1 MVASRAF
8 ASVADAAARPVWKLK
23 QTYYHRL
30 WRALSNHKWSEF
42 ERLMREMRL
51 KRLSLDEVTY
61 TLKAHH
67 CILNPHKPSLSCY
80 LVLEEMK
87 QALIHPAVIRM
98 NEHLINSYFELEEIK
113 CQPPSQLW
121 QNFAKATWQ
130 TSFRLNRHRMKK
142 LREDLERM
150 DPEAL
155 LKLDGQA
162 VATLA
167 QDEFLQAVFSP
178 TLAIDE
184 IHDEPIAAHAAT
196 QGAIGAPPAG
206 EMDDDDSVLDGT
218 ADSMLGEGAAEQ
230 YFADALQHGNHEGD
244 VDNDCDIESEISQ
257 QSDSGSSPRQLH

>member
-1 MVASRAF
+1 
-8 ASVADAAARPVWKLK
+8 
-23 QTYYHRL
+23 
-30 WRALSNHKWSEF
+30 
-42 ERLMREMRL
+42 MR
-51 KRLSLDEVTY
+51 Y
-61 TLKAHH
+61 Q
-67 CILNPHKPSLSCY
+67 CY

-130 TSFRLNRHRMKK
+130 TSFRLNRHRLKK

-150 DPEAL
+150 DPDAL
-155 LKLDGQA
+155 MKLDGQA

-184 IHDEPIAAHAAT
+184 IHDEPIAVGPSSV
-196 QGAIGAPPAG
+196 GALG
-206 EMDDDDSVLDGT
+206 EFPVDDLDDHFAIDGT
-218 ADSMLGEGAAEQ
+218 YDATLEEGAEQ
-230 YFADALQHGNHEGD
+230 FLEDELHYGNDNRDMERLQN
-244 VDNDCDIESEISQ
+244 
-257 QSDSGSSPRQLH
+257 